1 VPSFEDLLAEGE
13 SVPVEGWDFSWFA
26 GRLPGSKLPRATEGR
41 PPWGYARLLG
51 RRLAALAG
59 VPGAAALDLQTG
71 GGEVLATALAASA
84 GPDADPGAGLGG
96 PPTMV
101 ATESWPP
108 NVAVAERTLAP
119 LGARVV
125 AVPGPDSDLPFPGAS
140 FDLVTSRHPVS
151 VRWDEVA
158 RVLKPGG
165 SYFSQDVG
173 HPSVGELTEF
183 MMGPRPAAAPDQ
195 PNRDPKWSVLAA
207 QRAGLT
213 VADLREYHGRIE
225 FNDVAAVVV
234 FLRKVIWIV
243 PGFTVAGYR
252 DRLRALHEQ
261 IERDGPFL
269 ATTVRFLIEA
279 RRLSSGGG
287 IHRRR
292 AKDFP
297 ARFPCYSC
305 VTLDSRRLP
314 CGRETTKECG
324 RK

>member
-1 VPSFEDLLAEGE
+1 
-13 SVPVEGWDFSWFA
+13 
-26 GRLPGSKLPRATEGR
+26 
-41 PPWGYARLLG
+41 
-51 RRLAALAG
+51 
-59 VPGAAALDLQTG
+59 
-71 GGEVLATALAASA
+71 
-84 GPDADPGAGLGG
+84 
-96 PPTMV
+96 M
-101 ATESWPP
+101 
-108 NVAVAERTLAP
+108 AERTLAP

-125 AVPGPDSDLPFPGAS
+125 AVPGPDSDLPFPDAS

-207 QRAGLT
+207 ERAGLT
-213 VADLREYHGRIE
+213 VADLREFHGRME

-243 PGFTVAGYR
+243 PGFTVARYR

-279 RRLSSGGG
+279 RRLSTGGG
-287 IHRRR
+287 SHRRR
-292 AKDFP
+292 
-297 ARFPCYSC
+297 
-305 VTLDSRRLP
+305 
-314 CGRETTKECG
+314 
-324 RK
+324 

>member
-1 VPSFEDLLAEGE
+1 VPSFEELLAEGE

-26 GRLPGSKLPRATEGR
+26 GRLPGSTLPRATEER

-51 RRLAALAG
+51 RRIAALAG

-71 GGEVLATALAASA
+71 GGEVLATAVSVGLSAAGSVGPSA
-84 GPDADPGAGLGG
+84 GPGAGSSAGPGG
-96 PPTMV
+96 PLALV
-101 ATESWPP
+101 ATESWAP

-125 AVPGPDSDLPFPGAS
+125 AVPGPDSDLPFPDAS

-165 SYFSQDVG
+165 SYLSQDVG

-207 QRAGLT
+207 ERVGLT
-213 VADLREYHGRIE
+213 VADLREFHGRME

-243 PGFTVAGYR
+243 PGFTVARYR

-279 RRLSSGGG
+279 RRLSTGGG
-287 IHRRR
+287 GRR
-292 AKDFP
+292 
-297 ARFPCYSC
+297 
-305 VTLDSRRLP
+305 SR
-314 CGRETTKECG
+314 
-324 RK
+324 